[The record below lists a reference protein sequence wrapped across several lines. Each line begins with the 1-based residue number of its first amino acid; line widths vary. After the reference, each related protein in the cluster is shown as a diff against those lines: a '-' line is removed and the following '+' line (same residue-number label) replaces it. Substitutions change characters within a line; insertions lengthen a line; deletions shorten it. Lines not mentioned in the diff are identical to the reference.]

1 MTGLKL
7 LLTIISLCILCQSC
21 GINNNIKVKN
31 LREEIVSEQRKTQ
44 GLMKKRNAELKR
56 LQIVKDSVTRY
67 HELLN
72 ITHP

>member
-1 MTGLKL
+1 MPGLKH
-7 LLTIISLCILCQSC
+7 LLTITFLGILCQSC

-56 LQIVKDSVTRY
+56 LQTVKDSINRY

-72 ITHP
+72 TARP

>member
-1 MTGLKL
+1 MKTASMIKL
-7 LLTIISLCILCQSC
+7 VFFAFYTQSC

>member
-21 GINNNIKVKN
+21 GINNHIKANSLK
-31 LREEIVSEQRKTQ
+31 EEIVSEQRKTQ

-56 LQIVKDSVTRY
+56 LQTVKDSINRY

-72 ITHP
+72 TARP

>member
-7 LLTIISLCILCQSC
+7 LLTITFLGILCQSC
-21 GINNNIKVKN
+21 GINNHSKAKS
-31 LREEIVSEQRKTQ
+31 LKEEIVSEQRKTQ

-56 LQIVKDSVTRY
+56 LQTVKDSINRY

-72 ITHP
+72 TARP